1 MFAAPIA
8 AGRAHPAL
16 HFIEDEEDFIFV
28 ADAPKRLQPF
38 TAKMVIPALAL
49 DRLNDDGADV
59 DLAFI
64 NKFSDLTFR
73 FLFAVDYVAFLLRFG
88 QSEVDARARNPWP
101 IELGEQIRFA
111 RIRVRQ
117 AHGVT
122 RAPVKGVTEMQN
134 LSIALAITGAH
145 VLAHLPIHRCLQA
158 IFDRERAAFNEQV
171 ALERPEAND
180 PRKSFYKFRVAFR
193 VNI

>member
-1 MFAAPIA
+1 MFAAPGA
-8 AGRAHPAL
+8 PGRAHPAL

-73 FLFAVDYVAFLLRFG
+73 FLFAVDYVAFLRPF
-88 QSEVDARARNPWP
+88 Q
-101 IELGEQIRFA
+101 
-111 RIRVRQ
+111 
-117 AHGVT
+117 
-122 RAPVKGVTEMQN
+122 
-134 LSIALAITGAH
+134 SIA
-145 VLAHLPIHRCLQA
+145 
-158 IFDRERAAFNEQV
+158 AFKQFSTASAPPSMN
-171 ALERPEAND
+171 R
-180 PRKSFYKFRVAFR
+180 
-193 VNI
+193 

>member
-16 HFIEDEEDFIFV
+16 HFIEDKEDVIFV

-38 TAKMVIPALAL
+38 TAKMVIAAFTL
-49 DRLNDDGADV
+49 DRLNDDGTDV

-64 NKFSDLTFR
+64 NKFSNLAFR
-73 FLFAVDYVAFLLRFG
+73 FLFAVVHVSFLLRLG
-88 QSEVDARARNPWP
+88 QSEVDVRAGNPWP
-101 IELGEQIRFA
+101 TELGEQIRFA

-122 RAPVKGVTEMQN
+122 RAPVKGATEMQN
-134 LSIALAITGAH
+134 L
-145 VLAHLPIHRCLQA
+145 
-158 IFDRERAAFNEQV
+158 D
-171 ALERPEAND
+171 
-180 PRKSFYKFRVAFR
+180 RKSTRL
-193 VNI
+193 NSSH